1 MSCVREV
8 PLALHNDTII
18 TPIEYTSRPIECV
31 ACNQEVYFRKQHKR
45 NRNGMV
51 YNVRCT
57 FVHKSISNCESYEHR
72 TAKKIIATTLSLW
85 KFAIEKCHRCQTET
99 TICFQ
104 QDTGVEEASFGS
116 MKLDVGVY
124 EGGHE
129 SKHIIGAVEIYKTHR
144 VDKEKKRKLDD
155 HIKWVE
161 VDASDV
167 IEAYQHKKF
176 TLNCL
181 HKTYRKC
188 DKCRERLEMEEEEGR
203 MKEYNSIIQYRLLNK
218 EGVLKFGKYKGQHL
232 DELAGGF
239 SYFETR
245 DHWYLRFLAGMA
257 NKKWYASGFPIPK
270 VIKEKAKEY
279 LTEYCLLCENNKQ
292 YEWQKLCTTCWLEH
306 KNTCLRC
313 EKYVRGN
320 HIFCWECNKKINE

>member
-1 MSCVREV
+1 
-8 PLALHNDTII
+8 
-18 TPIEYTSRPIECV
+18 
-31 ACNQEVYFRKQHKR
+31 
-45 NRNGMV
+45 
-51 YNVRCT
+51 
-57 FVHKSISNCESYEHR
+57 
-72 TAKKIIATTLSLW
+72 
-85 KFAIEKCHRCQTET
+85 
-99 TICFQ
+99 
-104 QDTGVEEASFGS
+104 

-144 VDKEKKRKLDD
+144 VDKEKKGKLDD

-161 VDASDV
+161 VDASAV

-181 HKTYRKC
+181 NKAYRNCACCLQK
-188 DKCRERLEMEEEEGR
+188 DLNQLHERRERLKMSKEDLRAIDRQHEYRERLEMREEERR
-203 MKEYNSIIQYRLLNK
+203 MEEYNSIIQYRLLNK
-218 EGVLKFGKYKGQHL
+218 QGVLKFGKYKGQHL

-257 NKKWYASGFPIPK
+257 NKTWYASGFPIPK

-313 EKYVRGN
+313 EKYVRGKYT
-320 HIFCWECNKKINE
+320 FCFECNKKINE